1 MTDTITLGFVCVQN
15 AGRSQMATAFAEAE
29 REKRGLEG
37 TVEIVTG
44 GTHPADSVHDVVLE
58 IMGELGF
65 DLSDRTPQ
73 AVSDEE
79 LADCDIAATMG
90 CSTLELD
97 ADTEIRDWAL
107 DDPDGVGTDDARR
120 IRDTVRANV
129 ETLFDDVEATLKKQQ
144 GTVDRSR
151 SVSND

>member
-1 MTDTITLGFVCVQN
+1 MADTITLGFVCVQN
-15 AGRSQMATAFAEAE
+15 AGRSQMASAFAEVE

-58 IMGELGF
+58 IMGELCF
-65 DLSDRTPQ
+65 DLSDRIPR
-73 AVSDEE
+73 AVSNEE
-79 LADCDIAATMG
+79 LADCDIVATMG

-107 DDPDGVGTDDARR
+107 DDPDGVPIDDARR
-120 IRDTVRANV
+120 IRDTVRENV
-129 ETLFDDVEATLKKQQ
+129 RTLFDDVEATLKKQQ
-144 GTVDRSR
+144 GTVDR
-151 SVSND
+151 